1 MMKGREIDG
10 KDIIKFTYDQYE
22 GQYIPFG
29 SFVLDS

>member
-10 KDIIKFTYDQYE
+10 KYIIKVTYELDE
-22 GQYIPFG
+22 GQYIPFC